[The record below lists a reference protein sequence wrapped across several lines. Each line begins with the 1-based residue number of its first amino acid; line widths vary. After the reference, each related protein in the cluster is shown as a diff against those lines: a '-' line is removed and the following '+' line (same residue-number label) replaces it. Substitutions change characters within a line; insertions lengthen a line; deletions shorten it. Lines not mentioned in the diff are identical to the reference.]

1 MHTHT
6 QCYFTSCTYTQGAT
20 DVKRVAE
27 ENNILEPYVI
37 VIGSPDHYTQA
48 FLIIDGRLIG
58 EIKDVE
64 IVPLVL
70 LASYYVFNICYPKG
84 LSAFYSILEVIV
96 LNTPLSKTSPSIQHV
111 FASIQNN

>member
-1 MHTHT
+1 M
-6 QCYFTSCTYTQGAT
+6 
-20 DVKRVAE
+20 KRVAK

-37 VIGSPDHYTQA
+37 VIGSPDHYTEA

-64 IVPLVL
+64 IVPLV

-111 FASIQNN
+111 FASIRFPS